1 MAESED
7 PSPFPQGLRGAGP
20 PFPRPAEGGQAP
32 DGVVRTGQP
41 IPLVAGGSPAARA
54 ALSEWRPWLFQC
66 LKTYTGHKN
75 EKYCIFANF
84 SVTGG
89 KVSHL
94 PPVAPRPLLHTK
106 NDTPHPKAKEK
117 PQQDSRKGEIA
128 RELKK

>member
-1 MAESED
+1 MTLWSWFGANV
-7 PSPFPQGLRGAGP
+7 PTMWVKLGL
-20 PFPRPAEGGQAP
+20 GGLWV
-32 DGVVRTGQP
+32 GLTVLTELSV
-41 IPLVAGGSPAARA
+41 VAGGSPAARA

-94 PPVAPRPLLHTK
+94 PPVAPRPLL
-106 NDTPHPKAKEK
+106 
-117 PQQDSRKGEIA
+117 QVA
-128 RELKK
+128 RS